1 MDFRN
6 RQRQFMGQGNRG
18 GQQGN
23 RGGMRDLSASTQGFI
38 GNVSRA
44 LLMVILLLI
53 VLYVI
58 YYTYLYM
65 TTDCPN
71 KIGYFQ
77 YLINFGVSGMCEG
90 DEREDVAME
99 EDMEASTTAT
109 TTAAATASTT
119 SAATTGSS
127 MSDDAVGASFRTDGA
142 LKDEVFQISNQMYSY
157 DEAKCKCEAYGS
169 RLATKS
175 ELTDAYNR
183 GAHWCN
189 YGWVDGGE
197 AYYPVQQCELDKK
210 AKMIREYNEML
221 KNHHED
227 PIKYTWRMVNEA
239 RNRMDREGALEYC
252 GDNAGLHGGKFTN
265 LRTRFGATCYGKKPA
280 GMAVREKEAK
290 CAMSEAEKKKL
301 DEAER
306 EKAARKAC
314 SGKSAMDKIAAFN
327 PDKW

>member
-23 RGGMRDLSASTQGFI
+23 RGGVRNLSASTKGLI

-44 LLMVILLLI
+44 LLIVILLLI

-65 TTDCPN
+65 TTECPN

-77 YLINFGVSGMCEG
+77 YLVNFGVSGMCEG
-90 DEREDVAME
+90 NEREDGDVATE
-99 EDMEASTTAT
+99 EDNDTSTTTTSATATAT
-109 TTAAATASTT
+109 TTT
-119 SAATTGSS
+119 SAAVTGTS
-127 MSDDAVGASFRTDGA
+127 MS
-142 LKDEVFQISNQMYSY
+142 DEVFQISNQMYSY

-169 RLATKS
+169 RLATKA

-197 AYYPVQQCELDKK
+197 AYYPVQQCELDRK
-210 AKMIREYNEML
+210 AKTIREYNEML
-221 KNHHED
+221 KNHYRD
-227 PIKYTWRMVNEA
+227 PIKFTWRMVNEA

-252 GDNAGLHGGKFTN
+252 GDNAGLHGGKFNN

-301 DEAER
+301 EEADR
-306 EKAARKAC
+306 EKAARKVC
-314 SGKSAMDKIAAFN
+314 SGKAASDKIAAFN

>member
-1 MDFRN
+1 
-6 RQRQFMGQGNRG
+6 MGQGNRG

-23 RGGMRDLSASTQGFI
+23 RSGIRDLSASTEGLI

-44 LLMVILLLI
+44 LLIVILLLI

-65 TTDCPN
+65 TTECSN

-77 YLINFGVSGMCEG
+77 YLVNFGVSGMCEG
-90 DEREDVAME
+90 DEREDEDVATE
-99 EDMEASTTAT
+99 EDKDTSTTTT
-109 TTAAATASTT
+109 TTAAV
-119 SAATTGSS
+119 TGTS

-169 RLATKS
+169 RLATKA

-189 YGWVDGGE
+189 YGWVDSGE
-197 AYYPVQQCELDKK
+197 AYYPVQQCELDRK
-210 AKMIREYNEML
+210 AKTIREYNEML
-221 KNHHED
+221 KNHHQD
-227 PIKYTWRMVNEA
+227 PIKFTWRMVNEA

-252 GDNAGLHGGKFTN
+252 GDNAGLHGGKFNN

-290 CAMSEAEKKKL
+290 CAMSDVEKKKL
-301 DEAER
+301 EEADL

-314 SGKSAMDKIAAFN
+314 GGMSDEGGGMSALDKIAAFN
-327 PDKW
+327 PGKW